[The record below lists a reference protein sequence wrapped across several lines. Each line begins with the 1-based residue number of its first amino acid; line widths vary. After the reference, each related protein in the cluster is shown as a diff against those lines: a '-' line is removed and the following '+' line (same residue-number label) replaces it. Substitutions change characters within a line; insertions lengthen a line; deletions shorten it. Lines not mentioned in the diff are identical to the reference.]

1 VTEDSPAQTPPP
13 KIDTTVPHSARIW
26 NYWLGGKDNYPV
38 DREAGDKYREIYP
51 QIVDTA
57 RAARYFLA
65 RAVRYLAGEAG
76 IRQFL
81 DVGTGLPTVDNTH
94 EVAQRVVPECRI
106 VYVDNDPLV
115 LAHARALLTSS
126 AEGACDYIDADM
138 REPESILT
146 AAARTLDLTRP
157 VALLLIGVMGHIS
170 DYDEASR
177 IIRGLLGGLPAGSY
191 LALADSISSGRAHR
205 EAGERYAQTGAVP
218 YQLRTPEQVRGFFT
232 GLTLV
237 DPGVVP
243 IPDWRPDPSPF
254 PPPQVNTLGGVG
266 RKDLPAGAG
275 GRGEDTDRHVGRD
288 VDDAADV
295 VAVLDGRGDQLLEAA
310 KQHDRL
316 LRGRRGHSRAGQFG
330 ALGEGADQ
338 VGEGRHHPA
347 QERAGGV
354 AQRRDDADPAQPH
367 ARVVLHPADPRLDGL
382 AHLRL
387 PGRAGIHGG
396 GDARHGLIVFFLQE
410 RDEAILLAGEV
421 LVEGTP

>member
-1 VTEDSPAQTPPP
+1 MTEDSPAPPPPP

-38 DREAGDKYREIYP
+38 DREAGDRYREIYP

-57 RAARYFLA
+57 RAGRYFMA
-65 RAVRYLAGEAG
+65 RTVRYLAGEAG

-94 EVAQRVVPECRI
+94 EVAQRVAPECRI

-138 REPESILT
+138 REPQAILT
-146 AAARTLDLTRP
+146 AADRTLDLTRP
-157 VALLLIGVMGHIS
+157 VALLLMGVMGHIS
-170 DYDEASR
+170 GYDEA
-177 IIRGLLGGLPAGSY
+177 RGIVRDLLGGLSAGSY
-191 LALADSISSGRAHR
+191 LALADSVSSGRAHR

-218 YQLRTPEQVRGFFT
+218 YQLRTPEQVKGCFT

-254 PPPQVNTLGGVG
+254 PPPPVNTLGGVG
-266 RKDLPAGAG
+266 RKDLPAGVRIRLPAG
-275 GRGEDTDRHVGRD
+275 GRVRGAGVRGEDTDRHIGRD

-295 VAVLDGRGDQLLEAA
+295 VAVLDGRGDQFLEAA
-310 KQHDRL
+310 EQHDCL
-316 LRGRRGHSRAGQFG
+316 LRGWRGHSRAG
-330 ALGEGADQ
+330 
-338 VGEGRHHPA
+338 
-347 QERAGGV
+347 
-354 AQRRDDADPAQPH
+354 
-367 ARVVLHPADPRLDGL
+367 
-382 AHLRL
+382 
-387 PGRAGIHGG
+387 
-396 GDARHGLIVFFLQE
+396 
-410 RDEAILLAGEV
+410 
-421 LVEGTP
+421 